1 MDYSLEKKTL
11 NPFSL
16 FSSTSS
22 SRGCARGHPAAGE
35 AKWPTMARS
44 PRGVAGSA
52 RGAAARPQPS
62 AGRRKGAR
70 GGAGGARA
78 AAARP
83 PPGAGARGG
92 RGGCSCFVLHPE
104 HTAFLQKKI
113 LMLHKCFGVL
123 RHVIY
128 DVATCLIL
136 RFGLASSLPDRRPI
150 GGGGGGGDGV
160 SMGRMGGHLWLCLSW
175 YRGGVGGGAAASAGG
190 RRPSASR

>member
-1 MDYSLEKKTL
+1 V
-11 NPFSL
+11 
-16 FSSTSS
+16 
-22 SRGCARGHPAAGE
+22 AWPAAHE
-35 AKWPTMARS
+35 AQLRGRS
-44 PRGVAGSA
+44 
-52 RGAAARPQPS
+52 
-62 AGRRKGAR
+62 RRR
-70 GGAGGARA
+70 
-78 AAARP
+78 
-83 PPGAGARGG
+83 AGARVRAVGPAVHEPQRRG
-92 RGGCSCFVLHPE
+92 RRPAQGRVGAEVGALASCSIPSTLLFC
-104 HTAFLQKKI
+104 KKNF

-150 GGGGGGGDGV
+150 GGGGGDGV